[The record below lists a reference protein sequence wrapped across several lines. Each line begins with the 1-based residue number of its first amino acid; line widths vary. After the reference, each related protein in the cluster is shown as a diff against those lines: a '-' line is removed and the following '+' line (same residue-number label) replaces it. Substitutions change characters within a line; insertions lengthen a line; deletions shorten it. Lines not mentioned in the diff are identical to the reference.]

1 MGLVYLSIAFV
12 VGIYFGSRLD
22 LPLAVALPLI
32 FGFLLIALLWRKKR
46 ALLWGGLCLA
56 IFLCGA
62 LRFQAVPTG
71 DELQPYIGQGM
82 VEIVGV
88 VAEEPEPRDS
98 STNLQLSAR
107 EINVG
112 GEWREVSGVA
122 LVRTTRFP
130 VYHYG
135 DMLQVRGELEE
146 PPQWE
151 DFDYRAYLA
160 GEGIYTTIYYPEV
173 EFRESGHGTE
183 PIQSLYDFR
192 SRMSESLEDSLS
204 EPQGSVAQ
212 AVLLGI
218 RSDISPSVYEDFR
231 SSGTAHILAISG
243 LHMAI
248 IAGILLSVS
257 VSLFGR
263 QRPTYFLVTLSALWG
278 YALLAGMAP
287 SVIRAAIMVSLF
299 LFAAYLGRQRSVM
312 TALAFAA
319 AIMVAINPQI
329 LWQVSFQL
337 SFAAVTGLVLLAP
350 IFQRWGARTRAPNV
364 VVDSFSV
371 SLAAILAT
379 LPLIAHYFG
388 YVSLVG
394 LPATFLTLPALPAI
408 IVLSAVVGL
417 VGLFALAVA
426 QVIGWVAWLFLG
438 YMTGVVGLFAAL
450 PYSSWEVS
458 GMDAYMVWLY
468 YGLFLAVLWLGSRRE
483 RVFSEIGSAA
493 KGVGGRLGS
502 IPHRLPAKWVIFPLL
517 IIAILLWVAVI
528 IAPSGGKLSVSF
540 LDVGQGDAIL
550 ITTPSGQH
558 ILVDGGPSPEQISHE
573 LGEELPFW
581 DRSIDLVVLTHAH
594 DDHVTGLVEVLRRY
608 HVGQVLEPCFS
619 PNSSDYTKAYKE
631 WLGII
636 GEKGIDCTCAQAGQ
650 QIDLGDG
657 AMMDV
662 LNPPQEPLE
671 GTDSDIDNNGV
682 VLRLSMGD
690 VSFLLTADL
699 YADGERYL
707 LDQGVKL
714 RSTVLKVAHHGSDT
728 STTSSFLAAV
738 ASQVAV
744 ISAGVE
750 SPFGHPHSDVRDRL
764 EERLDEDK
772 IYLTAED
779 GTITFTTDGER
790 LWVETD
796 R

>member
-12 VGIYFGSRLD
+12 SGIYFGSRLD

-32 FGFLLIALLWRKKR
+32 FGFLLLALLWRKER
-46 ALLWGGLCLA
+46 FLLWGGLCLA

-71 DELQPYIGQGM
+71 DELQSYIGQGT
-82 VEIVGV
+82 VEIAGV
-88 VAEEPEPRDS
+88 VAEEPEPRNS
-98 STNLQLSAR
+98 STNLRLSAR
-107 EINVG
+107 EINVD
-112 GEWREVSGVA
+112 GEWREVSGSA
-122 LVRTTRFP
+122 LVRSTRFP

-146 PPQWE
+146 PEEPRQPG

-160 GEGIYTTIYYPEV
+160 REGIYSIIYYPGV
-173 EFRESGHGTE
+173 EFREGGHGTK
-183 PIQSLYDFR
+183 PLQWLYDFR
-192 SRMSESLEDSLS
+192 SRMSESLETSLS
-204 EPQGSVAQ
+204 EPQASVAQ
-212 AVLLGI
+212 AVVLGI

-231 SSGTAHILAISG
+231 DSGTAHILAISG

-263 QRPTYFLVTLSALWG
+263 QRPTYFVVTLCALWA
-278 YALLAGMAP
+278 YALLAGMSP
-287 SVIRAAIMVSLF
+287 SVMRAAIMVSLF
-299 LFAAYLGRQRSVM
+299 LFAIYLGRQRSVM

-319 AIMVAINPQI
+319 AVMVAINPQI

-337 SFAAVTGLVLLAP
+337 SFVAVTGIVLLAP
-350 IFQRWGARTRAPNV
+350 IFQGWGARTRAPNV

-371 SLAAILAT
+371 TLAAILAT
-379 LPLIAHYFG
+379 FPLIAHYFG

-394 LPATFLTLPALPAI
+394 LPATFLVLPALPAI
-408 IVLSAVVGL
+408 IVLSALVGL
-417 VGLFALAVA
+417 VGLFAQVVA

-450 PYSSWEVS
+450 PYSSWEVG
-458 GMDAYMVWLY
+458 GMDTYLVWLY
-468 YGLFLAVLWLGSRRE
+468 YGLFLVALWLGTRRM
-483 RVFSEIGSAA
+483 RLFSDIGSAA
-493 KGVGGRLGS
+493 KGAVGRLGS
-502 IPHRLPAKWVIFPLL
+502 IPRRLPARWVIFPLL
-517 IIAILLWVAVI
+517 VIAILVWAAAI
-528 IAPSGGKLSVSF
+528 IAPSGGKLSVSI

-550 ITTPSGQH
+550 ITTPSNQH
-558 ILVDGGPSPEQISHE
+558 ILVDGGPSPEQVTHE
-573 LGEELPFW
+573 LGERLPFW

-608 HVGQVLEPCFS
+608 HVGEVLEPCF
-619 PNSSDYTKAYKE
+619 PHTSSAYAE
-631 WLGII
+631 WLGLIE
-636 GEKGIDCTCAQAGQ
+636 EKGIECTCAQPGQ

-657 AMMDV
+657 AIMEV
-662 LNPPQEPLE
+662 LNPPREFLE
-671 GTDSDIDNNGV
+671 GTDSDLDNNGM

-690 VSFLLTADL
+690 ISFLLTADL

-707 LDQGVKL
+707 LDQGVEF

-728 STTSSFLAAV
+728 STTPGFLAAV
-738 ASQVAV
+738 APQVAV
-744 ISAGVE
+744 ISAGAE
-750 SPFGHPHSDVRDRL
+750 NPFGHPSSEVM
-764 EERLDEDK
+764 ERLDERLDENY
-772 IYLTAED
+772 IYLTSED

-790 LWVETD
+790 LWVETE

>member
-1 MGLVYLSIAFV
+1 MALVYISIAFV

-22 LPLAVALPLI
+22 LSLAVALPLI
-32 FGFLLIALLWRKKR
+32 FGFLFVALFWRKKR
-46 ALLWGGLCLA
+46 FLLWGGLCIA

-71 DELQPYIGQGM
+71 DELQPYIGQGT
-82 VEIVGV
+82 VEISGV

-98 STNLQLSAR
+98 STNLRLSAR
-107 EINVG
+107 EINVD
-112 GEWREVSGVA
+112 GEWREASGTA

-135 DMLQVRGELEE
+135 DMLQVSGELEE

-160 GEGIYTTIYYPEV
+160 GEGIYTTIYYPDIEFV
-173 EFRESGHGTE
+173 EGGHGTE
-183 PIQSLYDFR
+183 PLQSLYDFR

-204 EPQGSVAQ
+204 EPQSSVAQ
-212 AVLLGI
+212 AVVLGI

-231 SSGTAHILAISG
+231 ESGTAHILAISG

-263 QRPTYFLVTLSALWG
+263 QRPTYFLVTLSTLWG
-278 YALLAGMAP
+278 YALLAGMSP
-287 SVIRAAIMVSLF
+287 SVMRAAIMVSLF
-299 LFAAYLGRQRSVM
+299 LFAVYLGRQRSVM

-329 LWQVSFQL
+329 LWQVGFQL
-337 SFAAVTGLVLLAP
+337 SFAAVTGIVLLAP

-371 SLAAILAT
+371 TLAAILAT
-379 LPLIAHYFG
+379 LPLITHYFG

-394 LPATFLTLPALPAI
+394 LPATFLALPALPAV
-408 IVLSAVVGL
+408 IVLSALVGL
-417 VGLFALAVA
+417 VGIFAQVVA

-438 YMTGVVGLFAAL
+438 YMTGVVGLFADL
-450 PYSSWEVS
+450 PYSSWEVG
-458 GMDAYMVWLY
+458 GMDAYLVWLY
-468 YGLFLAVLWLGSRRE
+468 YGLFLAALWLGSKRE
-483 RVFSEIGSAA
+483 RVFSEIWSAA
-493 KGVGGRLGS
+493 KVVGGWLGS
-502 IPHRLPAKWVIFPLL
+502 VPRWLPAKLVIFPLL
-517 IIAILLWVAVI
+517 IIAVLVWTAAI
-528 IAPSGGKLSVSF
+528 IAPSGGKLAVSI
-540 LDVGQGDAIL
+540 LDVGQGDSIL

-558 ILVDGGPSPEQISHE
+558 ILVDGGPSPERVAHE
-573 LGEELPFW
+573 LGDELPFW
-581 DRSIDLVVLTHAH
+581 ERSIDLVVLTHAH
-594 DDHVTGLVEVLRRY
+594 DDHVTGLVEVLGRY
-608 HVGQVLEPCFS
+608 HVGEVLEPCF
-619 PNSSDYTKAYKE
+619 PDESSAYKE
-631 WLGII
+631 WQGLIE
-636 GEKGIDCTCAQAGQ
+636 EKEIECTCAQAGQ

-657 AMMDV
+657 AVIDV

-699 YADGERYL
+699 YAGGERHL
-707 LDQGVKL
+707 LDQGFDL
-714 RSTVLKVAHHGSDT
+714 RSAVLKVGHHGSNT
-728 STTSSFLAAV
+728 STTSTFLAAV
-738 ASQVAV
+738 APQVAV
-744 ISAGVE
+744 ISAGAE
-750 SPFGHPHSDVRDRL
+750 NPFSHPSSEVMERL
-764 EERLDEDK
+764 EERLDEDR
-772 IYLTAED
+772 IYLTAGD
-779 GTITFTTDGER
+779 GTVTFTTDGER
-790 LWVETD
+790 LWVEME